1 MSDYPRATE
10 ERSSEGV
17 SYEEG
22 PNLENQ
28 VEIRQLL
35 IDDQKKLIKQQK
47 DLIYTLTQDLVTVC
61 RTSYELLIKAQISG
75 ASADEAT
82 QHLTACLLVLDK
94 FTTKQRTNEVGEA
107 SDEKSSKE
115 D

>member
-1 MSDYPRATE
+1 MSDYPRTTE

-17 SYEEG
+17 SYEDE
-22 PNLENQ
+22 PNYKNQ
-28 VEIRQLL
+28 VEVRQLL
-35 IDDQKKLIKQQK
+35 IDQQK
-47 DLIYTLTQDLVTVC
+47 ALIQTLTQDLVTVC

-75 ASADEAT
+75 ADADEAT